1 MSRLRVDEI
10 RTHVNKRLL
19 GAMTGSGC
27 LDQRSIEASYLGT
40 VFPVM
45 YYSITRIGGCK
56 MASDGTRSL
65 QEIRRDTE
73 RTREGL
79 TTSVIE
85 LREAVTETAS
95 DLKERLS
102 PQAIKS
108 EVTGYI
114 RTRGEELFDTI
125 SESAKRN
132 PVQAVAVGA
141 GIAYPLLRI
150 ARSIPLPVWMIGAG
164 IFFTSSSKGQ
174 ELSRQAADAASD
186 VTDAAR
192 RKAHDLRDQLAEAA
206 SDSKAYAV
214 DTASQIADSVSTTVD
229 SMRGTV
235 AGFGA
240 AVNEQARSAT
250 ETADRTATSLSDRAS
265 DAGATIADKVRGIE
279 SSATAAASDVGDK
292 TSDAIEAGREYVTE
306 TGTRLARTGADAGRK
321 FLDAIDQN
329 PLIAAGF
336 AMVIGGL
343 IASALPKLD
352 IEDDLMGEASDDV
365 RRRATDAAS
374 ETFDTAKSA
383 ATEVISQVSKK
394 AEEEGLS
401 PAGLA
406 STVEDVGERLKN
418 VAERGITTA
427 FEPDASDD
435 LKTHSKVGGK
445 DNG

>member
-1 MSRLRVDEI
+1 
-10 RTHVNKRLL
+10 
-19 GAMTGSGC
+19 
-27 LDQRSIEASYLGT
+27 
-40 VFPVM
+40 
-45 YYSITRIGGCK
+45 
-56 MASDGTRSL
+56 MASDDTRSL
-65 QEIRRDTE
+65 QDIRRDTE

-79 TTSVIE
+79 TTSVNQ

-108 EVTGYI
+108 DVTGYV
-114 RTRGEELFDTI
+114 RSRGEQLFETI
-125 SESAKRN
+125 SETARRN

-174 ELSRQAADAASD
+174 ELSRQAADAASE

-192 RKAHDLRDQLAEAA
+192 RRVHDLRDQLGEAA
-206 SDSKAYAV
+206 SDSKSYAV
-214 DTASQIADSVSTTVD
+214 ASASQIADGVSTAVEGV
-229 SMRGTV
+229 RGAV
-235 AGFGA
+235 AGFGDS
-240 AVNEQARSAT
+240 VGEQAISAT
-250 ETADRTATSLSDRAS
+250 EMADGTAASLSARAS
-265 DAGATIADKVRGIE
+265 GASAAVADTVRGLG
-279 SSATAAASDVGDK
+279 SNATAAVSELGDK
-292 TSDAIEAGREYVTE
+292 TSGAIDAGREYVSE
-306 TGTRLARTGADAGRK
+306 TGARLAQTGANAGRK
-321 FLDAIDQN
+321 FLDAVDQN

-352 IEDDLMGEASDDV
+352 VEDDLMGKASDDV
-365 RRRATDAAS
+365 RGRATDAAS
-374 ETFDTAKSA
+374 ATFDTAKIA

-406 STVEDVGERLKN
+406 SSIQDVGERLKH

-427 FEPDASDD
+427 FEPDATNDPQS
-435 LKTHSKVGGK
+435 HSKVGEK

>member
-1 MSRLRVDEI
+1 M
-10 RTHVNKRLL
+10 
-19 GAMTGSGC
+19 
-27 LDQRSIEASYLGT
+27 Q
-40 VFPVM
+40 
-45 YYSITRIGGCK
+45 K

-79 TTSVIE
+79 TTSVNE

-108 EVTGYI
+108 EVTGYV
-114 RTRGEELFDTI
+114 RTRGEELFQTI
-125 SESAKRN
+125 SESARRN

-192 RKAHDLRDQLAEAA
+192 RKVHDLRDQLGEAA
-206 SDSKAYAV
+206 SDSKAYTL
-214 DTASQIADSVSTTVD
+214 DTASQIADSVSTAVGGV
-229 SMRGTV
+229 RGTV
-235 AGFGA
+235 TGFSA
-240 AVNEQARSAT
+240 AVGEEARSAT
-250 ETADRTATSLSDRAS
+250 EMVDATAVSLSERAS
-265 DAGATIADKVRGIE
+265 DAGATVADKVRGLG
-279 SSATAAASDVGDK
+279 SNATAAASALGET
-292 TSDAIEAGREYVTE
+292 TSGALEARREYVSE
-306 TGTRLARTGADAGRK
+306 AGARLAQTGANAGQK
-321 FLDAIDQN
+321 FLESVDKN
-329 PLIAAGF
+329 PLVAAGF

-352 IEDDLMGEASDDV
+352 IEDDLMGVTSDDV
-365 RRRATDAAS
+365 RRRAIDAAG

-383 ATEVISQVSKK
+383 ATEIVGQVSKK

-406 STVEDVGERLKN
+406 SNIQDVGERLKH

-427 FEPDASDD
+427 FEPDGTDD
-435 LKTHSKVGGK
+435 SNRIRK
-445 DNG
+445 

>member
-1 MSRLRVDEI
+1 
-10 RTHVNKRLL
+10 
-19 GAMTGSGC
+19 
-27 LDQRSIEASYLGT
+27 
-40 VFPVM
+40 
-45 YYSITRIGGCK
+45 

-79 TTSVIE
+79 TTSVNQ

-108 EVTGYI
+108 EVTGYV
-114 RTRGEELFDTI
+114 RSRGKELFETI
-125 SESAKRN
+125 SESARRN

-174 ELSRQAADAASD
+174 ELSRQAADAAGD

-192 RKAHDLRDQLAEAA
+192 RKVHDLRDQLAEAA
-206 SDSKAYAV
+206 SDSTAYAV
-214 DTASQIADSVSTTVD
+214 DTASQIADSVATTVEGV
-229 SMRGTV
+229 RGTV
-235 AGFGA
+235 TGLSA
-240 AVNEQARSAT
+240 AVSEQAGSAT
-250 ETADRTATSLSDRAS
+250 EMADSTAMSLSERAS
-265 DAGATIADKVRGIE
+265 DAGAALGDTVRGIG
-279 SSATAAASDVGDK
+279 SNVTAAASGMGDR
-292 TSDAIEAGREYVTE
+292 TSDAIDAGRQYVSE
-306 TGTRLARTGADAGRK
+306 TGARLAQTGANAGRK
-321 FLDAIDQN
+321 FLESVDQN

-352 IEDDLMGEASDDV
+352 IEDDLMGKASDDV
-365 RRRATDAAS
+365 RRGATEAAS
-374 ETFDTAKSA
+374 ETFDTAKGA
-383 ATEVISQVSKK
+383 ATEIISQVSKM
-394 AEEEGLS
+394 AEEEGLT

-406 STVEDVGERLKN
+406 SSVQDAGERLKH

-427 FEPDASDD
+427 FEPDAMDKIKSQ
-435 LKTHSKVGGK
+435 SQVGGK

>member
-1 MSRLRVDEI
+1 
-10 RTHVNKRLL
+10 
-19 GAMTGSGC
+19 
-27 LDQRSIEASYLGT
+27 
-40 VFPVM
+40 
-45 YYSITRIGGCK
+45 
-56 MASDGTRSL
+56 MASDDTRSV
-65 QEIRRDTE
+65 QDIRRDTE

-79 TTSVIE
+79 TTSVNQ

-108 EVTGYI
+108 EVTGYV
-114 RTRGEELFDTI
+114 RSRGEELFDTV
-125 SESAKRN
+125 SEAARRN
-132 PVQAVAVGA
+132 PVHAVAVGA

-150 ARSIPLPVWMIGAG
+150 ARSIPLPVWLIGAG

-186 VTDAAR
+186 VTDTAR
-192 RKAHDLRDQLAEAA
+192 RKVHDLRDQLGEAA
-206 SDSKAYAV
+206 SGSRSYAAE
-214 DTASQIADSVSTTVD
+214 TASQIADSVSTAVE
-229 SMRGTV
+229 SVRGTLT
-235 AGFGA
+235 GFGDS
-240 AVNEQARSAT
+240 VGEQARSAT
-250 ETADRTATSLSDRAS
+250 EMADGTAASLSARAS
-265 DAGATIADKVRGIE
+265 GAGAAVADTVRGLG
-279 SSATAAASDVGDK
+279 SNATAAITELGDK
-292 TSDAIEAGREYVTE
+292 TSGAIDAGREYVSE
-306 TGTRLARTGADAGRK
+306 TGARLAQTGANAGRK
-321 FLDAIDQN
+321 FLDAVDQN

-336 AMVIGGL
+336 AMMIGGL

-352 IEDDLMGEASDDV
+352 VEDDLMGKASDDV

-374 ETFDTAKSA
+374 ATFDTAKSA

-406 STVEDVGERLKN
+406 SSIQDVGERLKH

-427 FEPDASDD
+427 FEPHATNDPQS
-435 LKTHSKVGGK
+435 HSKVGEK